1 MSTGVILF
9 VWSNRLIQRE
19 RSNGKGRAR
28 GIPLESII
36 QIWKHIQQHIQ
47 IILFVSA
54 LYILHGNI
62 QYMASKTL
70 CTKEQHEEQRATENR
85 PTVFLPQTSRSVV
98 AMEYFRVRITERFSS
113 GMDDNVSSL
122 GQWTMPPSLPKEN
135 CPAIQNKPCFDLA
148 LCRSTLLLAG
158 QP

>member
-1 MSTGVILF
+1 MGKVELEEYLLKALSRSGSISSSISRLSCSFLPYIYFMVTYST
-9 VWSNRLIQRE
+9 W
-19 RSNGKGRAR
+19 
-28 GIPLESII
+28 
-36 QIWKHIQQHIQ
+36 H
-47 IILFVSA
+47 
-54 LYILHGNI
+54 
-62 QYMASKTL
+62 